1 MTAPYKVL
9 IVEDEKP
16 ARDVFKQ
23 MIAQEKE
30 WFELVGEAVN
40 GRRGLELF
48 KQFQPHFLITDITM
62 PVMSGIEM
70 LQALKQLQPDMPETI
85 ILSCHKDFHFAQKAI
100 ELGASSY
107 LIKEDCLLQENLLAD
122 TLKNFIP
129 RICRREDDR
138 QKIQANE
145 QNTDAGIAEVS
156 YEQGSPVNAIML
168 NVIEQL
174 RADLSVSISL
184 EDMAAKVG
192 YSIPYLSSLF
202 KKTTGQTY
210 TQYMMTM
217 RVQAAKRMLLT
228 TDLRTFQIAEQ
239 VGMENYRHFNKVFKR
254 MVGMSPKEYKL
265 SHHQLSGLANPETL

>member
-1 MTAPYKVL
+1 MTALYKVL

-16 ARDVFKQ
+16 AREVFKQ

-30 WFELVGEAVN
+30 IFELVGEAVN
-40 GRRGLELF
+40 GKRGLELF
-48 KQFQPHFLITDITM
+48 KEFQPHFLITDITM

-70 LQALKQLQPDMPETI
+70 LQALKQLEQDMPETI

-107 LIKEDCLLQENLLAD
+107 LIKEDCLVQESLLTD

-129 RICRREDDR
+129 RICKREDDR
-138 QKIQANE
+138 QKIETIERKN
-145 QNTDAGIAEVS
+145 DAGLSEEGTDLA
-156 YEQGSPVNAIML
+156 SPVNSIMMS
-168 NVIEQL
+168 VIEQL
-174 RADLSVSISL
+174 RADLTVSISL

-217 RVQAAKRMLLT
+217 RVQAAKRLLLT
-228 TDLRTFQIAEQ
+228 TDLRTFQVAEQ
-239 VGMENYRHFNKVFKR
+239 VGMENYRHFNKIFKR
-254 MVGMSPKEYKL
+254 MVGMSPKEFKQ
-265 SHHQLSGLANPETL
+265 SNHQLHSPIRTENR